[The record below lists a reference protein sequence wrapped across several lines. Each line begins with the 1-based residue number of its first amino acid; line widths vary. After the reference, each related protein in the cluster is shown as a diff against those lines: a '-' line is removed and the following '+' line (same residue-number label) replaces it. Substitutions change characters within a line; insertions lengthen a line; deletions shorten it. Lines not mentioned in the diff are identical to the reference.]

1 MPRGTDLTEVKL
13 EQAIELLAA
22 KAAKGGG
29 TTKKGAAKKGA
40 AKKKAAAKKG
50 AAKKAA
56 KKKAAS

>member
-1 MPRGTDLTEVKL
+1 MPRGTDMTEVEL
-13 EQAIELLAA
+13 PQAIELLAA

-29 TTKKGAAKKGA
+29 NAKKGA
-40 AKKKAAAKKG
+40 VKKGTAKKKAATKKG